1 MGQTSRAMSDD
12 ENHLIGERR
21 AKLAKLRER
30 GIAFPNDFRR
40 NALAGDL
47 LTAYG
52 AKSGEALDA
61 APVRVSVAGRM
72 RAKRVMGKASFAK
85 LEDSSGGI
93 QVFLQQ
99 SALGEAYDEFKG
111 WDVGDIIGAEG
122 LLFRTKTNE
131 LSVRA
136 DRIVLLTKSLR
147 PLPDK
152 WHGIADTEMR
162 YRRRYVD
169 LIMNEDSRRVFETRS
184 AIVRYLRGFLDSRG
198 FLEVETPMLHP
209 IPGGAAARPFKTHH
223 NALDVGMYLRI
234 APELYLKRLTVG
246 GFERVYEINRNF
258 RNEGV
263 STQHNPEFTMLEL
276 YQAYADYTDLMEMI
290 EKLFQ
295 GLADTLLGSR
305 KLIYQG
311 TEFDLSKSFARL
323 SIEDIILA
331 NNADL
336 DPMSLRDSAYLRRVC
351 DQMKIPYKA
360 GDGPGKLQIE
370 IFEKTGE
377 HTLIQPTFAYGYP
390 AEVSPLSRRND
401 QDPFITDRFE
411 FFIGGRELANGFSEL
426 NDAED
431 QAQRFKDQVTR
442 KDAGDEE
449 AMYYDADYVRAL
461 EYGMPPTAGLGLG
474 VDRLVML
481 YTNSPSIRDV
491 LLFPHMRPEF

>member
-1 MGQTSRAMSDD
+1 MSDND
-12 ENHLIGERR
+12 ENHLIAERR
-21 AKLAKLRER
+21 AKLARLRER

-47 LTAYG
+47 STAYG
-52 AKSGEALDA
+52 DKSAEALDA
-61 APVRVSVAGRM
+61 AAIRVSVAGRM

-85 LEDSSGGI
+85 LEDSSGAI
-93 QVFLQQ
+93 QIFLQH
-99 SALGEAYDEFKG
+99 SALGASYDDFKT
-111 WDVGDIIGAEG
+111 WDIGDVLGAEG
-122 LLFRTKTNE
+122 VLFRTKTNE
-131 LSVRA
+131 LSVRVEK
-136 DRIVLLTKSLR
+136 ILLLTKSLR

-169 LIMNEDSRRVFETRS
+169 LIMNEESRRVFEMRT
-184 AIVRYLRGFLDSRG
+184 AIVRYLRGFLDARG

-223 NALDVGMYLRI
+223 NALDVGMFLRI

-276 YQAYADYTDLMEMI
+276 YQAYADYRDLMELI
-290 EKLFQ
+290 EQLFQ
-295 GLADTLLGSR
+295 GLADSLIGSR
-305 KLIYQG
+305 RLLYQG
-311 TEFDLSKSFARL
+311 TEFDLSKSFARM
-323 SIEDIILA
+323 SIEDIILS
-331 NNADL
+331 NNPDL
-336 DPMSLRDSAYLRRVC
+336 DPMSLRDTAYLRRVC
-351 DQMKIPYKA
+351 DQMKIPYKP

-377 HTLIQPTFAYGYP
+377 HTLIQPTFAYAYP

-401 QDPFITDRFE
+401 QDPFITDRWE

-431 QAQRFKDQVTR
+431 QAQRFKDQVER

-491 LLFPHMRPEF
+491 LLFPHMRPE

>member
-1 MGQTSRAMSDD
+1 MSEND
-12 ENHLIGERR
+12 ENHLIAERR

-52 AKSGEALDA
+52 QKSAEALEMSA
-61 APVRVSVAGRM
+61 TRVSVAGRM
-72 RAKRVMGKASFAK
+72 RVKRVMGKASFVK
-85 LEDSSGGI
+85 LTDSSGAI
-93 QVFLQQ
+93 QLFLQQ
-99 SALGEAYDEFKG
+99 SALGDSYDEFKS
-111 WDVGDIIGAEG
+111 WDIGDVIGAEG
-122 LLFRTKTNE
+122 VLFRTKTGE

-136 DRIVLLTKSLR
+136 ERIVLLTKSLR

-152 WHGIADTEMR
+152 WHGIADTELR

-169 LIMNEDSRRVFETRS
+169 LIMNEDSRRVFETRTR
-184 AIVRYLRGFLDSRG
+184 IVRYLRGFLDARG

-223 NALDVGMYLRI
+223 NALDVDMYLRI

-276 YQAYADYTDLMEMI
+276 YQAYADYTDLMELI

-295 GLADTLLGSR
+295 GLGDTFIGSR

-311 TEFDLSKSFARL
+311 TEFDLSKSFARM
-323 SIEDIILA
+323 SIEDIILS
-331 NNADL
+331 NNPDL
-336 DPMSLRDSAYLRRVC
+336 DPMSLRDATYLRRVC
-351 DQMKIPYKA
+351 EQMRIAYKA
-360 GDGPGKLQIE
+360 DDGPGKLQIE
-370 IFEKTGE
+370 IFEKTSE
-377 HTLIQPTFAYGYP
+377 HTLIQPTFAYAYP
-390 AEVSPLSRRND
+390 AEVSPLSPRD
-401 QDPFITDRFE
+401 DHDPYITDRWE
-411 FFIGGRELANGFSEL
+411 FFRGGRELANGFSEL

-431 QAQRFKDQVTR
+431 QAQRFKDQVAR

-481 YTNSPSIRDV
+481 YTNAPSIRDV
-491 LLFPHMRPEF
+491 LLFPHMRPEEFGR